1 MVPPLAEQEERAANQ
16 TMGRMSKQPLPDAT
30 RLTHGWQLPFLAS
43 ATFIQLAAQTLRVP
57 PWPATAIHPYIAL
70 LHHKTG
76 EPPLPQSHHSL
87 NPTTPS
93 TPPRPPRARSGILGS
108 TPILNKISGSH
119 TYSSGKSTRDKAN
132 CQLAEEA
139 RGLFLGAMPPD
150 KFLDEFLLLSQD
162 DPKCPDSRKAFS
174 GVVREISG
182 KEVVMYAPFVSMVL
196 HLLLVCLANIW

>member
-1 MVPPLAEQEERAANQ
+1 MASLARHCVSRFRALEDIKYIVIFPVCMSRFGRFSPYMVPLVYSSINSKTQFCCHYMTLNATVMNTGQKKKNYIRSDFTTPVVPPLAEQEERAANQ

-87 NPTTPS
+87 NPTPTPKG
-93 TPPRPPRARSGILGS
+93 PFRNFGL
-108 TPILNKISGSH
+108 
-119 TYSSGKSTRDKAN
+119 YSDIEQDFRKSYV
-132 CQLAEEA
+132 
-139 RGLFLGAMPPD
+139 FLW
-150 KFLDEFLLLSQD
+150 K
-162 DPKCPDSRKAFS
+162 
-174 GVVREISG
+174 V
-182 KEVVMYAPFVSMVL
+182 Y
-196 HLLLVCLANIW
+196 